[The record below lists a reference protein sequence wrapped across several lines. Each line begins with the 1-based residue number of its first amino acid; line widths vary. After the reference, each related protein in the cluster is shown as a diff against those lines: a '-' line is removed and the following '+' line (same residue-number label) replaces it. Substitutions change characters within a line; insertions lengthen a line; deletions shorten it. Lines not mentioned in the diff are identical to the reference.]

1 MSQTLSRP
9 PQLRPLLESL
19 RHTPLPRVAAETEH
33 RLALAETVELKQLQ
47 SLAEREPGLA
57 LAILQAANART
68 GADDA
73 PRGLQQG
80 IHRLGSGGVQR
91 LLRGLRAVRYDRTQ
105 PGHLLALRTMATS
118 RLAWLYLAHW
128 LRAALASDEDARL
141 SSLILLDVARWK
153 LPLAAPA
160 LAAQIEHRV
169 ESGERRARI
178 ERELLGADLDSIN
191 LWHLQDLG
199 VPQANALVAG
209 CRWTPTLLAR
219 TAAAAR
225 SDIRAQDLPPR
236 LKGRLRE
243 RGLLCSLARAL
254 AQETQVDWYS
264 TRTRHLLQAAATI
277 TGRPLDEVLR
287 GVQRQAV
294 FASREALFSEDAP
307 APAAGLLRPPRPP
320 RSLRRGTHAPADSG
334 VIVPTAL
341 DAAAAANASPANSQG
356 LVAAFAQRC
365 QLGHP
370 DLRSLFTDSARL
382 FTRLGLKR
390 CALFLRETDQAALAC
405 YFSFGFPAGQ
415 ASRSLRLPTGEPGL
429 VKLLLARPGVAF
441 RVARAQRAVIGDKL
455 PAALADWAPDSGM
468 LLATVAVQGRAVGFW
483 WADSGPVGA
492 EASAET
498 FADFRRAVEAFGSAF
513 TRQLA
518 RQSAHSQAA
527 LAAHATSQVYGQEKS
542 EAS

>member
-225 SDIRAQDLPPR
+225 SDIRAQDLPPH
-236 LKGRLRE
+236 LKGSLRE

-294 FASREALFSEDAP
+294 FASREALFGEDAP
-307 APAAGLLRPPRPP
+307 APAGGLLRPPRPP
-320 RSLRRGTHAPADSG
+320 RSLRRVAQAVAESN
-334 VIVPTAL
+334 PTAPTQ
-341 DAAAAANASPANSQG
+341 AAPANSQG
-356 LVAAFAQRC
+356 GVAAFAQRC
-365 QLGHP
+365 QSGHP

-527 LAAHATSQVYGQEKS
+527 LAAHATPQVYGQEKS